1 VERWNQ
7 LDQNAVD
14 VSGVGSFKNNLQL
27 SVLFIFMLPFVVN
40 KDSQRIRET
49 RMNFSWISV

>member
-1 VERWNQ
+1 MERWNQ

-27 SVLFIFMLPFVVN
+27 SVLFIFMLPFVV
-40 KDSQRIRET
+40 KDSQRIRKT